1 MSTERNKWIDAVGKL
16 ITLTQERKLGWRS
29 YSSEGYSALSGR
41 VDVVYQADY
50 NGKTLRLYES
60 KSRPPR
66 GMFPESGEW
75 ESEAVLDLVDST
87 GLSIWTFPH
96 TEATEHLLAAV
107 KYQVAGVGEFIEELL
122 TT

>member
-1 MSTERNKWIDAVGKL
+1 MSTERNKWIDAIGKL

-29 YSSEGYSALSGR
+29 YPSEGYPALVGL
-41 VDVVYQADY
+41 VDVVYDADY

-60 KSRPPR
+60 KSRVSR
-66 GMFPESGEW
+66 GMFPDSEW

-87 GLSIWTFPH
+87 GLSFWTFPH

-107 KYQVAGVGEFIEELL
+107 KYQVAGVGEFLEELL